1 MQESDSENSDDP
13 DTNKFFSNSFP
24 SLQIR
29 NAKPED
35 AGQIAPLIYRTD
47 PETFNFEYGVQ
58 KKSILDYISCS
69 FRQKNSYFSFQK
81 TMVVE
86 DRYERIAGVVTSFD
100 YDFSTKA
107 VLQEYKIY
115 LEWAG
120 IFKTIGF
127 LHREAVV
134 NKYWVLPD
142 KDSLYIAFYSIA
154 PRWQGTGLSR
164 YLFEEALNFAKN
176 RGYRKVE
183 LDVDIDNEKAK
194 KLYSK
199 MGFQIKQILNYGNLE
214 NKYKIPA
221 TQVMLKYL

>member
-1 MQESDSENSDDP
+1 
-13 DTNKFFSNSFP
+13 
-24 SLQIR
+24 
-29 NAKPED
+29 
-35 AGQIAPLIYRTD
+35 
-47 PETFNFEYGVQ
+47 
-58 KKSILDYISCS
+58 
-69 FRQKNSYFSFQK
+69 
-81 TMVVE
+81 MVVE

-176 RGYRKVE
+176 QGYRKVE